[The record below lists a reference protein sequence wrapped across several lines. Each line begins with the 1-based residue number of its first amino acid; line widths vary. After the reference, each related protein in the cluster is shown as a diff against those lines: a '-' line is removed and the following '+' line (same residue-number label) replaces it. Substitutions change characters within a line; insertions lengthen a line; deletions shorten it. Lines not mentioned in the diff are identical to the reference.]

1 MSIMRMVSVVI
12 HVVNCRKAKA
22 ELQDGFQ
29 LSYQPTPLNQLQD
42 GGDNLIN
49 ITVIIIII
57 NINIFIINIIITIM
71 IINNMIIIMMQV
83 PFSNMSQQPVEMQ
96 KTMQKTKVSH
106 LFVIKVREDEDR
118 DHRHD
123 KDCKMMLMVDSL

>member
-42 GGDNLIN
+42 GGDNLI
-49 ITVIIIII
+49 IIVIIIIIIIIII
-57 NINIFIINIIITIM
+57 NIIIITT
-71 IINNMIIIMMQV
+71 INIYIDHHHHDAGSV
-83 PFSNMSQQPVEMQ
+83 F
-96 KTMQKTKVSH
+96 KHVSATSGDA
-106 LFVIKVREDEDR
+106 EDYA
-118 DHRHD
+118 
-123 KDCKMMLMVDSL
+123 KDQGQ

>member
-1 MSIMRMVSVVI
+1 MSIMRMVSVII

-96 KTMQKTKVSH
+96 KTMQKTKVSS
-106 LFVIKVREDEDR
+106 FFCYQG
-118 DHRHD
+118 HRG
-123 KDCKMMLMVDSL
+123 